1 MDPTQ
6 EEEDRRAREELDA
19 QLHALDDLGSQ
30 TAAALAPVTGGEP
43 ERRTVDLGME
53 DDPETRFS
61 VPGDASQLADENT
74 DDFTDPETGT
84 AAGIHPMEGEDSVS
98 PLEEPSVE
106 AVTPPAPAAPEVP
119 SAFAA
124 PKPPADAAREA
135 EAGPLPTL
143 DEGLPT
149 EGDISQAR
157 DLDSVRRAFH
167 ALGSGFTAAS
177 GRSPRP
183 FESQADP
190 LVEERRRGL
199 REALQRKGVLA
210 REDATAQRQEARQA
224 VQDERAER
232 QLAQG
237 ERRLDLLEQSTGART
252 EQVQAQTEH
261 TRLADELARAS
272 REDRQDPTSGISS
285 GFRDA
290 IRARVGLMPD
300 ADVVRMAQDFPDLR
314 NLDAMSAEQLEPIYR
329 AMTTGVGVRLG
340 RPGAGQGGG
349 GGDRD
354 AIVAEMVRRGI
365 VDSPEEAQ
373 STVQAIGQ
381 RGARAAIQQSLSPTA
396 RARGQDEEG
405 LEVLPGVRARL
416 ADPIEARQ
424 IRHGFAQ
431 GRTQYASLG
440 EVARI
445 ADRFGTTGPISPEA
459 AAELGGPLSRLRAMV
474 ATLQNT
480 GIINPSEA
488 PAIEAMLPDPR
499 SVSQM
504 TFQTLQGRL
513 DSFRRELNSSIS
525 SELEARGV
533 DEAGIREALRQFHG
547 GVGSG
552 RASSSTSSASQPAA
566 PRGGPGTS
574 RPVRVQRIV
583 DGAPGPRG
591 WVSQA
596 FLDAHPGEYEVID
609 GP

>member
-1 MDPTQ
+1 MDPTTQ

-30 TAAALAPVTGGEP
+30 TAAALAPVTGGAP

-61 VPGDASQLADENT
+61 VPGDATQLPPEPNT
-74 DDFTDPETGT
+74 DDYTDPSTGT
-84 AAGIHPMEGEDSVS
+84 AAPIHPMEGEDSVS
-98 PLEEPSVE
+98 PLEEPSAA
-106 AVTPPAPAAPEVP
+106 AVAPPAPAAPEAP
-119 SAFAA
+119 SAFVA

-149 EGDISQAR
+149 EQEIADAR
-157 DLDSVRRAFH
+157 GRDTRHSIAS
-167 ALGSGFTAAS
+167 AIGNGFLAAA
-177 GRSPRP
+177 GRPIVHHEQEAP
-183 FESQADP
+183 GLA
-190 LVEERRRGL
+190 EERRRGI

-340 RPGAGQGGG
+340 RPGGQGGG

-445 ADRFGTTGPISPEA
+445 AERFGTTGPISPEA

-513 DSFRRELNSSIS
+513 DSFRRELDSAVT

-552 RASSSTSSASQPAA
+552 RASSSASQPAA

-596 FLDAHPGEYEVID
+596 FLDAHADEYEVID